1 MTLSKMAVEKPTT
14 ILIIFAVL
22 TALGIYSTTQLPI
35 DLLPDMEMPYM
46 AISTTYANAGPE
58 EVERSVTRPL
68 ESAVS
73 SVTGLDT
80 MQSISSSG
88 SSLIML
94 ILNFG
99 TNLDAATNEIR
110 DKIDLVKGFL
120 PEDAG
125 TPLIIRADPSMMPIM
140 SYVLSGNRTPE

>member
-14 ILIIFAVL
+14 VLIIFAVL

-35 DLLPDMEMPYM
+35 DLLPDMEMPYI
-46 AISTTYANAGPE
+46 AISTTYTNAGPE

-88 SSLIML
+88 SSLITCRPLRKLYRLHLRLRLL
-94 ILNFG
+94 IVI
-99 TNLDAATNEIR
+99 TNLGDRHARR
-110 DKIDLVKGFL
+110 DF
-120 PEDAG
+120 A
-125 TPLIIRADPSMMPIM
+125 
-140 SYVLSGNRTPE
+140 